1 MIFLHPLITYVL
13 TYCLALIGMFWEHLQ
28 ILGGGMELCE
38 TGVLLAHWRWGWLWQ
53 RQGAGCRA
61 RAAFPQ
67 SLHQS
72 SYILAVFGILPG
84 GCLAPRRVGQWTAAR
99 KLREVSN
106 NGSQQAGTWFF
117 WAWFLLLPVITG
129 VSIFL
134 EQIYKNIHVY
144 TLLVPWAGA
153 GKVPTPWGVRANAPL
168 LAKPWVP

>member
-38 TGVLLAHWRWGWLWQ
+38 MGVLLAHRWWGWLWQ
-53 RQGAGCRA
+53 RQGAGLG
-61 RAAFPQ
+61 Q
-67 SLHQS
+67 LSLSLFTKVLISLWCLGS
-72 SYILAVFGILPG
+72 SLGAVSHLGEWDNE
-84 GCLAPRRVGQWTAAR
+84 QWFQTMTGT
-99 KLREVSN
+99 VSN
-106 NGSQQAGTWFF
+106 NGSKQAGTWFF

-129 VSIFL
+129 VSIFP

-168 LAKPWVP
+168 LAKPWAP